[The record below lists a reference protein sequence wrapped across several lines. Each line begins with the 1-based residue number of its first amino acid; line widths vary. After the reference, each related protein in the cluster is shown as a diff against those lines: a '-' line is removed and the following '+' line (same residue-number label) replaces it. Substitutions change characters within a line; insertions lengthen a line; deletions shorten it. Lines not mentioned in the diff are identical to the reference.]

1 VRSQQSMHS
10 IILLTQYLLFAA
22 AAISIDTFGGDF
34 CFHADHRGSDSLLSD
49 VDNYFDMLVD

>member
-1 VRSQQSMHS
+1 MHS